1 MKIGFLQF
9 APERLETEANVD
21 RMLDLLEGER
31 NALIVTPELAT
42 SGYLFRDRGE
52 VKRVALTPDAY
63 QLDPLYKTLKT
74 NNLVV
79 ALGLPENKEG
89 ILYNSLLLAG
99 PEGVITLYRKI
110 HLFDREK
117 AVFHPGQAPPPV
129 LEVRGTKLGM
139 MICWDWFFPE
149 TARYLARKGARII
162 LHAANLVLPWC
173 LDSMRTRSLENRVF
187 AVTANRTGSEE
198 VPGKRLDFK
207 GGSQVTDPDGTR
219 VLTASGE
226 EGAVLKTVEI
236 DPARAENKA
245 VTPNNPGPWEARLDL
260 LT

>member
-1 MKIGFLQF
+1 MRVGILQF
-9 APERLETEANVD
+9 APERLATEANID
-21 RMLDLLEGER
+21 RMLDLLERER
-31 NALIVTPELAT
+31 DALIVTPELAT
-42 SGYLFRDRGE
+42 SGYLFRNKEELRS
-52 VKRVALTPDAY
+52 VALTPDSY

-74 NNLVV
+74 NRLLV

-117 AVFHPGQAPPPV
+117 SVFHPGQAPPPV

-149 TARYLARKGARII
+149 TARYLARKGARVI

-187 AVTANRTGSEE
+187 AVTANRTGREE
-198 VPGKRLDFK
+198 VPGKSLVFK
-207 GGSQVTDPDGTR
+207 GGSQVTDPDGKR
-219 VLTASGE
+219 ILTASDE
-226 EGAVLKTVEI
+226 DGAVVKTVEI
-236 DPARAENKA
+236 DPRRAEKKD
-245 VTPNNPGPWEARLDL
+245 VTPNNSGPWEVRLDL